1 VQAPSLQHELG
12 TFTGSG
18 GPAPSSHQICAHNLD
33 VTALCV
39 VPSLADMNDSP
50 LEFFGLHHIRLPV
63 SDVMRSR
70 DWYID
75 VLGFEPRLVLEDED
89 HVVGV
94 VVGHDSGVILGLH
107 YEPERARAL
116 RGFCPVALNVGTIDD
131 LHRWCARLETLGI
144 SHSAPT
150 DGHLGRYVEVA
161 DPDGLI
167 ILLHTAGQPSADEA

>member
-1 VQAPSLQHELG
+1 MRAPNG
-12 TFTGSG
+12 RYVRAT
-18 GPAPSSHQICAHNLD
+18 LD
-33 VTALCV
+33 VTAVCG
-39 VPSLADMNDSP
+39 VPSLADMNETAV
-50 LEFFGLHHIRLPV
+50 EFFGLHHVRLPV

-94 VVGHDSGVILGLH
+94 VVGHDSGLILGLH

-116 RGFCPVALNVGTIDD
+116 RDFCPLALNVGTVDD
-131 LHRWCARLETLGI
+131 LNRCCTRLDAPGI
-144 SHSAPT
+144 SHSAPM

-167 ILLHTAGQPSADEA
+167 ILLHTASQPSADEA